1 MRDAESTLP
10 CCLTLAHAQD
20 PLCNIAMGEY
30 HCNAHSNNLVVL
42 AEGSSEDMFL
52 GYVDLDMA
60 FDDKTFVQMTGKH
73 STSFGCMCDFTM
85 LTFEHVSSAFYHL

>member
-1 MRDAESTLP
+1 
-10 CCLTLAHAQD
+10 
-20 PLCNIAMGEY
+20 MGEY

-42 AEGSSEDMFL
+42 AEGSSDDMFL

-73 STSFGCMCDFTM
+73 SISFACLCDFTM
-85 LTFEHVSSAFYHL
+85 LKFEHVSVESEHVSSLFYQL